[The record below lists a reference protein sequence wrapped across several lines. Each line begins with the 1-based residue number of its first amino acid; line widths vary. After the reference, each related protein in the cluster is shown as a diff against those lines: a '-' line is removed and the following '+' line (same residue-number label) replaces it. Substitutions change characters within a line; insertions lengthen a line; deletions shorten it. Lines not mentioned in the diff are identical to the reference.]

1 MKENEQSMKK
11 QSRGLFD
18 EQIRLDKLTVQND
31 PLVKLVK
38 HIDFEFFRKP
48 LERHFQAGKNRTQG
62 GRPAFDYLM
71 MFKILILQRYYNLSD
86 DNTEYAILDRL
97 SFMRFLGLTITDRVP
112 DAKTIWN
119 YRNELMKAG
128 MVDKLFN
135 LLDSTLDKKG
145 VILQAGKMVDASIVE
160 VPIQRNSEEENSQIK
175 KGVIPQDW
183 KENAAKMSQKDVDAR
198 WYIQKGKSYY
208 GYKNHIK
215 ADVGTKLITHY
226 EVTPANVLE
235 GDVLPF
241 LIDKTD
247 KGQKLYGD
255 KAYYQKDI
263 EELLAAEKITSKIH
277 VKGYRYQK
285 LTKGQE
291 ADNTRKSKIRARI
304 EHIFGFM
311 SNSMN
316 RMYLRCRSINR
327 IETLIGLMNI
337 TYNLFRLGQ
346 LKVTLA
352 R

>member
-1 MKENEQSMKK
+1 MKK

-18 EQIRLDKLTVQND
+18 EQFRLDKLTAQND

-48 LERHFQAGKNRTQG
+48 LESHFQEGKDQSQG

-97 SFMRFLGLTITDRVP
+97 SFMRFLGLTITDKVP

-119 YRNELMKAG
+119 FRNELMKHG
-128 MVDKLFN
+128 LVENLFK
-135 LLDSTLDKKG
+135 LLDGTLHKKG

-160 VPIQRNSEEENSQIK
+160 VPIQRNSEEENKQIK
-175 KGVIPQDW
+175 KGIIPEGW
-183 KENAAKMSQKDVDAR
+183 KENVAKMSQKDIDAR
-198 WYIQKGKSYY
+198 WYIQKGKAYY

-215 ADVGTKLITHY
+215 ADIGSKLITSY

-235 GDVLPF
+235 PDVLPF
-241 LIDKTD
+241 LIDKED
-247 KGQKLYGD
+247 RGQKLYGD

-263 EELLAAEKITSKIH
+263 EELLASEKIISKIH
-277 VKGYRYQK
+277 EKGCRHQK
-285 LTKGQE
+285 LTPKQE
-291 ADNTRKSKIRARI
+291 AHNKRKSKIRARI

-327 IETLIGLMNI
+327 IEASIGLMNI
-337 TYNLFRLGQ
+337 TYNLFRISQ
-346 LKVTLA
+346 LKVCLN
-352 R
+352 RR